1 MKFGGFGRIGSMK
14 PIKKTAFLISLMT
27 VGALLVG
34 CESARK
40 VFGTEKTGPD
50 EFAVYSRPPLS
61 LPPDYRLRPP
71 VPGTGRPQEQ
81 NTQNIAERAMLGKTL
96 KASRNRKPVRGS
108 IGVQALL
115 RDTGGL
121 NASPNIRTILN
132 EETSILSVKDQA
144 FVDRLIFWV
153 DEKPSAG
160 TVVDARKEQ
169 QRIRENQALGKPI
182 TEGETPQIKRKRS
195 RKGLL
200 DF

>member
-1 MKFGGFGRIGSMK
+1 MRFRESGRIGSMK
-14 PIKKTAFLISLMT
+14 PMKKTVFLIRLMT
-27 VGALLVG
+27 AGALLVG

-40 VFGTEKTGPD
+40 VFSNEKTGPD

-71 VPGTGRPQEQ
+71 PPGSGRPQNQ
-81 NTQNIAERAMLGKTL
+81 NAQKIAEQAMRGKTL
-96 KASRNRKPVRGS
+96 NSPQNRRPVQGS
-108 IGVQALL
+108 VGIQALL

-121 NASPNIRTILN
+121 NASPNIRTVLN

-144 FVDRLIFWV
+144 FVDKLIFWV
-153 DEKPSAG
+153 DEKPSGG
-160 TVVDARKEQ
+160 TVVDAEKEQ

>member
-1 MKFGGFGRIGSMK
+1 M
-14 PIKKTAFLISLMT
+14 KKTTTFLFLIVAVAMLS
-27 VGALLVG
+27 A

-40 VFGTEKTGPD
+40 VFSSDKTAPD

-61 LPPDYRLRPP
+61 LPPDYHLRPP

-81 NTQNIAERAMLGKTL
+81 DTQNIAERAMMGKTL
-96 KASRNRKPVRGS
+96 KESTNRKPVKVSVGIR
-108 IGVQALL
+108 VLL

-121 NASPNIRTILN
+121 DASPNIRTVLN
-132 EETSILSVKDQA
+132 EETSILSVQDQA
-144 FVDRLIFWV
+144 FVDKLIFWV
-153 DEKPSAG
+153 DEKPFEG
-160 TVVDARKEQ
+160 TVVNAEKEQ